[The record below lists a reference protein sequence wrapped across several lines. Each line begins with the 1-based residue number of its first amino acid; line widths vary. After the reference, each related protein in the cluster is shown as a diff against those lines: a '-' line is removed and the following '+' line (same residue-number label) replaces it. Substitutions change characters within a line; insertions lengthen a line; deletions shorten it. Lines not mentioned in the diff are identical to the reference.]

1 MEMKNIG
8 IFQIDTN
15 FGRFTCNVFETE
27 REQRAACWDLIVSH
41 SLFVVEFLSFV
52 VINVLLRSFILEYF
66 IFFIKINN
74 FHKIKQR
81 NARKVFSKNITCK
94 TSRNGVAL
102 ENTNIFHFHVTQKL
116 FKTYA

>member
-8 IFQIDTN
+8 IFQSDTIP
-15 FGRFTCNVFETE
+15 GRFTCNVFETE

-41 SLFVVEFLSFV
+41 FLFVVEFLSFV

-94 TSRNGVAL
+94 TSRTGVDM
-102 ENTNIFHFHVTQKL
+102 ENTNDFNFYVTKKK
-116 FKTYA
+116 F